1 MNVRLVHEFRFEA
14 AHRLPKLPET
24 HKCFRLH
31 GHSFK
36 IELTIEG
43 PVNPETGWLV
53 DFGELHTLFKPLH
66 DQLDHHYLN
75 EIPGLER
82 RSSQSV
88 GRQPKRT
95 FKHQREARLFERRV
109 AHSPPTS
116 AMHNFGSDGLR
127 FEERDDGR

>member
-14 AHRLPKLPET
+14 AHRLPKLPAT

-53 DFGELHTLFKPLH
+53 DFGEVHALFKPLH

-75 EIPGLER
+75 EIPGLEN
-82 RSSQSV
+82 
-88 GRQPKRT
+88 
-95 FKHQREARLFERRV
+95 
-109 AHSPPTS
+109 PTS
-116 AMHNFGSDGLR
+116 EVLAQWIWQKIKPSLSLLTR
-127 FEERDDGR
+127 VTVFETCDSRCEYEGT